1 MVRMVVVPRFLAI
14 ERKRMTSR
22 LFRIRESEEFSHAPK
37 RVDIVQKGPN
47 RIKIKV
53 IRYSKRWID
62 FYTYADD

>member
-1 MVRMVVVPRFLAI
+1 MVVIPRFLAI
-14 ERKRMTSR
+14 ERKRTTSR
-22 LFRIRESEEFSHAPK
+22 MFRIWESEEFSHAPK

-47 RIKIKV
+47 WIKV